1 MLEKENPNN
10 NQDGIAIKIKQ
21 NLESVFT
28 ELFSELNPPF
38 ENLEGIQ
45 ELMSWYKKIQNK
57 DDNNGEKII
66 QDVINE
72 CMKHLP
78 QEYGNLCI
86 ENIKIKSQDKKQN
99 IKFDINFQ
107 LKPIKSY
114 VEFAVNVNK
123 IRKKTGRIVFEINS
137 NGIIKNLEVVSDR
150 EKKSKVSI
158 GILSGIIQISII
170 EIPFMKLNEP
180 IELGTKEIEIDLSQ
194 HSIIVN

>member
-1 MLEKENPNN
+1 MPETENSSN
-10 NQDGIAIKIKQ
+10 NQDEIAIKIKQ
-21 NLESVFT
+21 NLEPVFA
-28 ELFSELNPPF
+28 ELFSELNPTF

-57 DDNNGEKII
+57 DDNTGEKII
-66 QDVINE
+66 EGIINE

-78 QEYGNLCI
+78 QEYGDLCI
-86 ENIKIKSQDKKQN
+86 ENIRIKSQDKRQHV
-99 IKFDINFQ
+99 KFDINFQ
-107 LKPIKSY
+107 LEPIKSF

-123 IRKKTGRIVFEINS
+123 IRKKTGRIVFKINS
-137 NGIIKNLEVVSDR
+137 NGIIKNLEVVSDK
-150 EKKSKVSI
+150 EKKSKVSL

-194 HSIIVN
+194 YSIVVN

>member
-1 MLEKENPNN
+1 MPEKENPDNN
-10 NQDGIAIKIKQ
+10 LNRIIIKIKQ
-21 NLESVFT
+21 NLEPVFT
-28 ELFSELNPPF
+28 ELFSELNPTF

-57 DDNNGEKII
+57 DNNGEKII
-66 QDVINE
+66 EDIINE

-86 ENIKIKSQDKKQN
+86 ENIKIKSQEKKQHV
-99 IKFDINFQ
+99 KFDINFH
-107 LKPIKSY
+107 LEPIKSY

-123 IRKKTGRIVFEINS
+123 IRKKTGRIAFKINS
-137 NGIIKNLEVVSDR
+137 NGTIKNLEVVSDK

-194 HSIIVN
+194 YSIITN